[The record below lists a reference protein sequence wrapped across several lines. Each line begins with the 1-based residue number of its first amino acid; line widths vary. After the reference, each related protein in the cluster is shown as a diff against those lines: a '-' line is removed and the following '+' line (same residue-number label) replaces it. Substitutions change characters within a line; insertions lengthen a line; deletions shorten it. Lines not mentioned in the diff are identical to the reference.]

1 MENDVSESPK
11 SKETSAMPPLIRGLE
26 AAEEPYVVLS
36 TGSGAEAV
44 VVPRG
49 ARVIGLFDACGDNFL
64 WTPSSL
70 STPEGA
76 KSLLHAT
83 EWQNVGGDRTW
94 IGPEVGTRVPDL
106 SDPWGTIMTPQS
118 FDPGRYT
125 LRQVGAMAW
134 LRTEGELQYYRPETE
149 VGFAIEKTI
158 RLVANPLRGDVA
170 EHPDL
175 GSLTF
180 AGYEQVTRLQV
191 VGRVPSG
198 AFLCLWSLPVLPG
211 SGEIIIPTHYRARVR
226 DFMEPTGEAHLAIE
240 DRCVRFRLDGRERHK
255 IGIKPG
261 PLTGRMGYVRALDG
275 GDWTLVVR
283 NFFVNPSAE
292 YVEVPWDDPTDL
304 GYAVEIYNHNGQGG
318 EFGEMEYHAPAI
330 GGDTGLD
337 SYLDRSQLW
346 AFRGP
351 ADLIRV
357 AGDRLLGSGV
367 LPSLEVIPDWE

>member
-1 MENDVSESPK
+1 MSEAPK
-11 SKETSAMPPLIRGLE
+11 SNGAGVMGSLIAGLE
-26 AAEEPYVVLS
+26 AAGDPYVVLND
-36 TGSGAEAV
+36 GSGAEAV

-49 ARVIGLFDACGDNFL
+49 ARVIGLLDACGDNFL

-106 SDPWGTIMTPQS
+106 SDPWGTIITPQS

-134 LRTEGELQYYRPETE
+134 LRTEGELQYYRPETK

-158 RLVANPLRGDVA
+158 RLVANPLRWGVS

-191 VGRVPSG
+191 VG
-198 AFLCLWSLPVLPG
+198 
-211 SGEIIIPTHYRARVR
+211 
-226 DFMEPTGEAHLAIE
+226 
-240 DRCVRFRLDGRERHK
+240 
-255 IGIKPG
+255 
-261 PLTGRMGYVRALDG
+261 
-275 GDWTLVVR
+275 
-283 NFFVNPSAE
+283 
-292 YVEVPWDDPTDL
+292 
-304 GYAVEIYNHNGQGG
+304 
-318 EFGEMEYHAPAI
+318 
-330 GGDTGLD
+330 
-337 SYLDRSQLW
+337 
-346 AFRGP
+346 
-351 ADLIRV
+351 
-357 AGDRLLGSGV
+357 
-367 LPSLEVIPDWE
+367 